1 MQAQIVNK
9 MPEDKTFGVN
19 AFNQCCEQISLL
31 VKKVNSC
38 KITAIEVEAKSD
50 ASGLYNSV
58 AYVQGLDV
66 TMPDNLPKRCEQLKL
81 YAACLEDIKKR
92 TIYVRLSD
100 FTSVLVKSGPI
111 FLLCVLF
118 FYYLFIYQFDFL
130 IRIITYWLWSM

>member
-81 YAACLEDIKKR
+81 YAACLEDIKKL

-118 FYYLFIYQFDFL
+118 FIIYLFINLIFL
-130 IRIITYWLWSM
+130 SES

>member
-19 AFNQCCEQISLL
+19 AFNQCSEQISLL

-92 TIYVRLSD
+92 TIYVRLSS
-100 FTSVLVKSGPI
+100 FYVCC
-111 FLLCVLF
+111 FL
-118 FYYLFIYQFDFL
+118 LFIYLSIWFSYQNHNLL
-130 IRIITYWLWSM
+130 IMKYVII